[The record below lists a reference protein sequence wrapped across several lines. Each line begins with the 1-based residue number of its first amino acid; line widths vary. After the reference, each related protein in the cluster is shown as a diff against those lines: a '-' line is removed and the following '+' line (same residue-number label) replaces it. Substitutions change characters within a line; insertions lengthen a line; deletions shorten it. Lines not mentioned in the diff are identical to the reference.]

1 MKNLFIAK
9 NITEVDHFLPL
20 MRFLIYKKES
30 VSLEIININID
41 RKNLETKFSTELLDG
56 IEIKN
61 FFFSNSAILKK
72 FDSKNINF
80 KNLYKNFSFKNICIS
95 LIKFSLFGKLKL
107 CKILLNKKILYTK
120 IKLEKPTR
128 VFIDNNFEVTG
139 YYNTISN
146 ICKKQRILL
155 FELPHSLTLSKRK
168 ILKKNKNLS
177 NIQVYNSKYEIDQFV
192 DEKKNFKVFGAGSFK
207 YDKWWQDIIISKFF
221 IARKRKN
228 LLYVMTDH
236 NEKNFEKEAIFIKKM
251 VEKFDSNF
259 FICPPSRDSYSFF
272 YKYNHL
278 KRFEKFFDFSS
289 SLFSMSQN
297 ANILLT
303 TISGGI
309 VDGIYNLKPII
320 FLKFLIDDKNYREL
334 VFDKYD
340 CFENVYDYEN
350 LYKLIINMEKKN
362 FLTFSKKKK
371 YINFLNQYILF
382 NNSRKKLLKNFY
394 KTIVDYEKK

>member
-41 RKNLETKFSTELLDG
+41 SKNLHQKFSTQLLDG

-72 FDSKNINF
+72 FDNNDINL
-80 KNLYKNFSFKNICIS
+80 KNLYKNFSFQNIFIS
-95 LIKFSLFGKLKL
+95 FIKFFLFGNLKL
-107 CKILLNKKILYTK
+107 CKILLNKKLLDTK

-128 VFIDNNFEVTG
+128 VFIDNNFEITG
-139 YYNTISN
+139 YYNIISN
-146 ICKKQRILL
+146 ICEKYKIIL

-168 ILKKNKNLS
+168 ILKKNKNLN

-192 DEKKNFKVFGAGSFK
+192 DEKENFKIFRAGSFK

-221 IARKRKN
+221 IERKRIN

-236 NEKNFEKEAIFIKKM
+236 NDKNLKQETIFIEKM
-251 VEKFDSNF
+251 VKKFGSNF
-259 FICPPSRDSYSFF
+259 LVCPPSRDSYSFF
-272 YKYNHL
+272 YKHNHL

-289 SLFSMSQN
+289 SLFLMSQN
-297 ANILLT
+297 SNILLT

-309 VDGIYNLKPII
+309 VDGIYNMKPII
-320 FLKFLIDDKNYREL
+320 FLKFLIEDTNYREL

-350 LYKLIINMEKKN
+350 LYKLIANMEKKN
-362 FLTFSKKKK
+362 FLTLSKKKK
-371 YINFLNQYILF
+371 YIDFLDKYILF

-394 KTIVDYEKK
+394 KTIVEYDKK